1 MMSSKLLSVRK
12 SLVEVTKRS
21 ISVNVPALQQADPIQ
36 LAFVAKLKEYKQ
48 KGGSGVKLVEPT
60 PAIQHELKQE
70 LEKVAKQYGGAD
82 NVDMTKFPSFS
93 FPEPNVDPI
102 NATTTA

>member
-1 MMSSKLLSVRK
+1 M
-12 SLVEVTKRS
+12 
-21 ISVNVPALQQADPIQ
+21 
-36 LAFVAKLKEYKQ
+36 
-48 KGGSGVKLVEPT
+48 EPT